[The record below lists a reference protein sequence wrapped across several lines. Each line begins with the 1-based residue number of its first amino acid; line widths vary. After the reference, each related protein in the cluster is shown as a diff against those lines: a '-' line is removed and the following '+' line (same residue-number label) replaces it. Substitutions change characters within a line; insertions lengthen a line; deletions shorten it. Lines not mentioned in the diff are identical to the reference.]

1 MTYLDFSRPAK
12 DWDGDTFEEENENMA
27 ALAMQSV
34 AGDDEDEEEDEED
47 EEEKAA
53 AAAIPNEEGVAVE
66 PVAEE
71 EEEEEEEGV
80 NELKDLE
87 RLERAVKED
96 DLEGIGSLLGEE
108 DEAM

>member
-1 MTYLDFSRPAK
+1 MTHLDFSRPAK

-27 ALAMQSV
+27 ALALQSV
-34 AGDDEDEEEDEED
+34 AGDDEEEED

-53 AAAIPNEEGVAVE
+53 AAAIPLEEGVGVE
-66 PVAEE
+66 PVAEKE
-71 EEEEEEEGV
+71 EEDEEEEGV

-87 RLERAVKED
+87 RLEKAVKED

-108 DEAM
+108 EEAM

>member
-1 MTYLDFSRPAK
+1 MMHLDFTRPAK

-27 ALAMQSV
+27 ALALQSV
-34 AGDDEDEEEDEED
+34 AGDDDEDEED

-53 AAAIPNEEGVAVE
+53 AAAIPHEEGVAVE
-66 PVAEE
+66 PVAEKE
-71 EEEEEEEGV
+71 EEDEEEEGV

-87 RLERAVKED
+87 RLEKAVKED

-108 DEAM
+108 EEAM